1 MGNKHHNK
9 PNLVNEESQTIV
21 QTSETEN
28 PVVIESETVIE
39 EPVTAGLNQII
50 DEDSDTKDSEEFIG
64 KGYVNY
70 VRVNVRVLPDPE
82 SEILTIVPIKTE
94 VNIIESQNDFYYLR
108 LPDDNVGYIR
118 KDLIDIVEE

>member
-50 DEDSDTKDSEEFIG
+50 EDSEEFIG

-70 VRVNVRVLPDPE
+70 ARVNVRVLPDPE